1 MVFQFKKPEP
11 FRYGQNV
18 TLPDGSTGKITA
30 KPSPF
35 LLLVKLDGST
45 KRIAVS
51 ENELVSWIIR
61 GDSTVMFSMVAFD
74 NKPKES

>member
-1 MVFQFKKPEP
+1 MVFEFKKPEP

-18 TLPDGSTGKITA
+18 TLPDGRTGKIAA

-45 KRIAVS
+45 KRVAVS
-51 ENELVSWIIR
+51 ETDLRKFN
-61 GDSTVMFSMVAFD
+61 
-74 NKPKES
+74 